1 VRSLELDCAWLLS
14 KRIHLRSWQMRR
26 STGGSRWRP
35 HPSHPADKRL
45 AAQSPMAIGRCRS
58 WLLVSIEFLP
68 SDDRDVADFEALWWS
83 HE

>member
-1 VRSLELDCAWLLS
+1 VADATLHWGLPLVD
-14 KRIHLRSWQMRR
+14 
-26 STGGSRWRP
+26 
-35 HPSHPADKRL
+35 PSHPADKRL